1 MCVAKLNQGT
11 LICFST
17 EKDSDG
23 FLRSNQDLRKANP
36 SPAGSMLQAA
46 VNSRLLRHKNK
57 FPGKEICNYRQ
68 SVCVWGGGGNCDQYV
83 INGAIAQQT
92 VGR

>member
-23 FLRSNQDLRKANP
+23 LLRSNQDLRKANP

-46 VNSRLLRHKNK
+46 VNSLDSSDTRISSR
-57 FPGKEICNYRQ
+57 GKR
-68 SVCVWGGGGNCDQYV
+68 SVITGKVFACGGVVG
-83 INGAIAQQT
+83 IAIST
-92 VGR
+92 